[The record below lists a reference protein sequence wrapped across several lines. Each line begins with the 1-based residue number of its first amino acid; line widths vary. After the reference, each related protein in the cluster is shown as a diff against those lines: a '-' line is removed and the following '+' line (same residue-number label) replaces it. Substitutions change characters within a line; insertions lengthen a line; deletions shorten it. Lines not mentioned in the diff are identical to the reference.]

1 MIDIK
6 LKLDDFSNNYDIDFN
21 SDGDFEQVNSFD
33 TSVLLS
39 LGTDQRADKSEIP
52 EVSKRRGWI
61 GDQLY
66 TSFKVGSKLWLLEQ
80 ARLNTNTRNLSKTY
94 SENSLKW
101 LIDDNH
107 LDNINISTIVSN
119 NENIIIN
126 IIGNAT
132 NNKNEWSY
140 LLWKNTGDSN

>member
-6 LKLDDFSNNYDIDFN
+6 LQLDESLNNYDINFD
-21 SDGDFEQVNSFD
+21 SDGDFEQVSSFD

-39 LGTDQRADKSEIP
+39 LGTDQRADESEIP
-52 EVSKRRGWI
+52 EASKRRGWV

-80 ARLNTNTRNLSKTY
+80 SRLNTNTRNLAKTY
-94 SENSLKW
+94 SESALQWLK
-101 LIDDNH
+101 DDEYLNT
-107 LDNINISTIVSN
+107 INVSTIVSN
-119 NENIIIN
+119 NQNIIIN
-126 IIGNAT
+126 IIGNAI

-140 LLWKNTGDSN
+140 TLWKNTGDSN